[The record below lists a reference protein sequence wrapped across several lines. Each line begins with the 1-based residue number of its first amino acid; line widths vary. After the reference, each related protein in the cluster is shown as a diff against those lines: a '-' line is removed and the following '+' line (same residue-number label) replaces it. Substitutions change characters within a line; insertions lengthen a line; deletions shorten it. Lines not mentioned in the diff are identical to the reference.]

1 MTAVFALSVVACS
14 RGTERAAAARDSV
27 AAVADRTG
35 APAAVARS
43 GCGFITEAEASV
55 ALAQPSRYRRE
66 PSGGPTCSVEPALV
80 DAFHG
85 TTVNYRIARGSTAQ
99 FDFFAAQKRSQ
110 PVGGL
115 GDRAL
120 WLAAGNTRGNLV
132 VVHGSDVVTV
142 TITDFSAKGRLQQRA
157 RAFAEKVLGRM

>member
-1 MTAVFALSVVACS
+1 VTAVLALSVAACS
-14 RGTERAAAARDSV
+14 RGADRAAATRDS
-27 AAVADRTG
+27 APASADRARAQA
-35 APAAVARS
+35 APARS

-55 ALAQPSRYRRE
+55 ALAQPSHYRRE
-66 PSGGPTCSVEPALV
+66 SSGGSTCSIEPALS

-85 TTVNYRIARGSTAQ
+85 TTATYRISRGSTAQ
-99 FDFFAAQKRSQ
+99 YDFFAAQKSSQ
-110 PVGGL
+110 PLSGL

-120 WLAAGNTRGNLV
+120 WLPAGATRGNLV

-142 TITDFSAKGRLQQRA
+142 TISDFSAKGKLQARA